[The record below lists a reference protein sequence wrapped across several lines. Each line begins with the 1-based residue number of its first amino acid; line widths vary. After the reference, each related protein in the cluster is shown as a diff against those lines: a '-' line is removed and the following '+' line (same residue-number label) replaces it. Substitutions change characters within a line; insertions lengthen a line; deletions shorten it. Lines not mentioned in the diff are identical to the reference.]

1 MSIRKK
7 TQISNKQYFFIL
19 NKLNVY
25 QDKYN
30 DSNNNKKI
38 QSHAKFP
45 NLIVKYPELINQD

>member
-30 DSNNNKKI
+30 DSNNNKI